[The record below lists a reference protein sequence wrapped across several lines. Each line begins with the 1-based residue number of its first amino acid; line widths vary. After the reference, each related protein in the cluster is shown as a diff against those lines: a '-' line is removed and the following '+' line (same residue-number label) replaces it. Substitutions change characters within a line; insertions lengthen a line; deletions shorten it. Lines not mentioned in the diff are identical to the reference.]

1 MLSKKDS
8 SNMRAKKGGD
18 IILLKNLVFIFF
30 SDLFKML
37 YSMPATMRTLCRLMY
52 NELFKKTQKR
62 KLCLSYIANFVIGLW
77 MMAALKV
84 GDSLM

>member
-1 MLSKKDS
+1 
-8 SNMRAKKGGD
+8 
-18 IILLKNLVFIFF
+18 
-30 SDLFKML
+30 
-37 YSMPATMRTLCRLMY
+37 MPATMRTLCRLMY